1 LNLENQEENSQMRYF
16 ITGGAGFIGS
26 HAVDRLLAKG
36 HEVTVYDNLVTGRR
50 NWLAAHAGNP
60 AFQFVEGD
68 ILDRQVLQQAMAG
81 HDIVFH
87 LGANTDIP
95 SGYTQTRLD
104 LDNCIIGT
112 WNVLDAMRE
121 LGTGDILFASS
132 ATVYGYPK
140 VMPTPETY
148 GPLLPESH
156 YGAGKLAC
164 EALISGFTH
173 LYSIKGWIY
182 RFGNVMG
189 GRMSHGVVYDFIQ
202 KLRRNPRELEILGD
216 GKQTKTFLL
225 VEDCLD
231 GIFWAYEHDR
241 ERPVD
246 IYNLGSPFTL
256 SVTEIAQIVCE
267 EMGLKK
273 VVFRY
278 TGGERGWPGDVP
290 KVDFDTSKVAAL
302 GWRVTRTSAEA
313 VRVCARRLLED
324 DPLTSAVLISGDTLR
339 T

>member
-1 LNLENQEENSQMRYF
+1 MRYL

-26 HAVDRLLAKG
+26 HAVDRLLAEG
-36 HEVTVYDNLVTGRR
+36 HEITVYDNLVTSRR
-50 NWLAAHAGNP
+50 RWLEPHVGNP
-60 AFQFVEGD
+60 AFRFVEGD
-68 ILDRQVLQQAMAG
+68 ILNRQLLQQTIAG

-87 LGANTDIP
+87 LAANTDIP

-121 LGTGDILFASS
+121 LGIGDILFASS
-132 ATVYGYPK
+132 ATVYGYPT

-173 LYSIKGWIY
+173 LYPIKAWIY

-202 KLRRNPRELEILGD
+202 KLRKNPREMEILGD
-216 GKQTKTFLL
+216 GRQAKTFFL
-225 VEDCLD
+225 VEDCLE
-231 GIFWAYEHDR
+231 GIFWAHEHDR

-246 IYNLGSPFTL
+246 IYNLGSPITL
-256 SVTEIAQIVCE
+256 TVTEIARIVCK
-267 EMGLKK
+267 EMGLDG
-273 VVFRY
+273 VTFRY

-290 KVDFDTSKVAAL
+290 KVDFDISKLDAL

-313 VRVCARRLLED
+313 VQICTRRLLED
-324 DPLTSAVLISGDTLR
+324 G
-339 T
+339 

>member
-1 LNLENQEENSQMRYF
+1 MRYL

-26 HAVDRLLAKG
+26 HAVDRMLARG
-36 HEVTVYDNLVTGRR
+36 HEVTAYDNLITGRSK
-50 NWLAAHAGNP
+50 WLAAHADNP
-60 AFQFVEGD
+60 AFRFVEGD
-68 ILDRQVLQQAMAG
+68 ILDRQLLQQTMWG
-81 HDIVFH
+81 HHIIFH
-87 LGANTDIP
+87 LAANTDIP
-95 SGYTQTRLD
+95 SGYRQTRLD

-112 WNVLDAMRE
+112 WNVLDAMRD
-121 LGTGDILFASS
+121 LGLTEILFASS

-173 LYSIKGWIY
+173 LYPIKGWIY

-216 GKQTKTFLL
+216 GKQIKTFFL

-267 EMGLKK
+267 EMGLDG
-273 VVFRY
+273 VAFRY

-290 KVDFDTSKVAAL
+290 KVDFDICKMAAL

-313 VRVCARRLLED
+313 VRICTRRLLED
-324 DPLTSAVLISGDTLR
+324 DALTSDVRVSGDMLR
-339 T
+339 A

>member
-1 LNLENQEENSQMRYF
+1 MRYL

-26 HAVDRLLAKG
+26 HAVDRLLAEG
-36 HEVTVYDNLVTGRR
+36 HEVTVYDNLITGRR
-50 NWLAAHAGNP
+50 KWLAPHADNP
-60 AFQFVEGD
+60 AFRFIEGD
-68 ILDRQVLQQAMAG
+68 ILDRQLLQQTMSAY
-81 HDIVFH
+81 DIVFH
-87 LGANTDIP
+87 LAANTDIP

-104 LDNCIIGT
+104 LDDCIIGT

-121 LGTGDILFASS
+121 LGVSDVLFASS

-148 GPLLPESH
+148 GPLLPQSH

-164 EALISGFTH
+164 EALISGFAH
-173 LYSIKGWIY
+173 LYPIKGWIY

-216 GKQTKTFLL
+216 GKQTKTFFL

-256 SVTEIAQIVCE
+256 SVTEIAKIVSE
-267 EMGLKK
+267 EMGLDG
-273 VVFRY
+273 VAFRY

-290 KVDFDTSKVAAL
+290 KVDFDTSKMAAL
-302 GWRVTRTSAEA
+302 GWYVKRTSAEA
-313 VRVCARRLLED
+313 VRICARRLLED
-324 DPLTSAVLISGDTLR
+324 EVLTSSVTIRGDTQR

>member
-1 LNLENQEENSQMRYF
+1 MRYL

-26 HAVDRLLAKG
+26 HAADRLLAEG
-36 HEVTVYDNLVTGRR
+36 HQVTVYDNLSTGQRK
-50 NWLAAHAGNP
+50 WLAPHEGDP
-60 AFQFVEGD
+60 AFRFIEGD
-68 ILDRQVLQQAMAG
+68 IVDRDVLQETMAG
-81 HDIVFH
+81 HDLVFH
-87 LGANTDIP
+87 LAANTDIP
-95 SGYTQTRLD
+95 SGYAQTRLD

-112 WNVLDAMRE
+112 WNVLDATRE
-121 LGTGDILFASS
+121 LGIGEILFASS

-164 EALISGFTH
+164 EALISGFAH
-173 LYSIKGWIY
+173 LYPMKAWIY

-189 GRMSHGVVYDFIQ
+189 GRMGHGVVYDFIA

-216 GKQTKTFLL
+216 GRQTKTFFL
-225 VEDCLD
+225 VEDCLE
-231 GIFWAYEHDR
+231 GILWAYEHDR

-246 IYNLGSPFTL
+246 IYNLGSSVTL
-256 SVTEIAQIVCE
+256 TVTEIARIVCE
-267 EMGLKK
+267 EMGLDG
-273 VVFRY
+273 VAFRY

-290 KVDFDTSKVAAL
+290 KVDFDISKMDGL

-313 VRVCARRLLED
+313 VRICARRLLD
-324 DPLTSAVLISGDTLR
+324 GD
-339 T
+339 

>member
-1 LNLENQEENSQMRYF
+1 MRYL

-26 HAVDRLLAKG
+26 HAVDRLLAEG
-36 HEVTVYDNLVTGRR
+36 HGVTVYDNLVTGQHR
-50 NWLAAHAGNP
+50 WLAGHEGDP
-60 AFQFVEGD
+60 AFRFVEGD
-68 ILDRQVLQQAMAG
+68 ILDRELLQGTMAD

-87 LGANTDIP
+87 LAANTDIP

-112 WNVLDAMRE
+112 WNVLDAMRQVGIGE
-121 LGTGDILFASS
+121 ILFASS
-132 ATVYGYPK
+132 ATVYGYPR

-164 EALISGFTH
+164 EALISGFAH
-173 LYSIKGWIY
+173 LYPIKAWIY

-189 GRMSHGVVYDFIQ
+189 GRMGHGVVYDFIA

-216 GKQTKTFLL
+216 GKQTKTFFL
-225 VEDCLD
+225 VEDCLE

-246 IYNLGSPFTL
+246 IYNLGSPVTL
-256 SVTEIAQIVCE
+256 TVTEIARIVCA
-267 EMGLKK
+267 EMGLDG
-273 VVFRY
+273 VDFRF

-290 KVDFDTSKVAAL
+290 RVDFDTSRMDAL

-313 VRVCARRLLED
+313 VRICAGRLMD
-324 DPLTSAVLISGDTLR
+324 DM
-339 T
+339 

>member
-1 LNLENQEENSQMRYF
+1 MRYL

-26 HAVDRLLAKG
+26 HAVDRLLAEG
-36 HEVTVYDNLVTGRR
+36 HETTAYDNLVTGRR
-50 NWLAAHAGNP
+50 KRLAPHAGNP
-60 AFQFVEGD
+60 AFRFVEGD
-68 ILDRQVLQQAMAG
+68 ILDRPLLQQTMAG
-81 HDIVFH
+81 HDVVFH
-87 LGANTDIP
+87 LAANTDIP

-104 LDNCIIGT
+104 LDNCVIGT

-121 LGTGDILFASS
+121 LGISDILFASS
-132 ATVYGYPK
+132 ATVYGYPT

-164 EALISGFTH
+164 EALISGFAH
-173 LYSIKGWIY
+173 LYPIKAWIY

-189 GRMSHGVVYDFIQ
+189 GRMGHGVVYDFIQ
-202 KLRRNPRELEILGD
+202 KLRNHPRELEILGD
-216 GKQTKTFLL
+216 GRQTKTFFL
-225 VEDCLD
+225 VEDCLE

-246 IYNLGSPFTL
+246 IYNLGSPITL
-256 SVTEIAQIVCE
+256 TVTEIAQLVCE
-267 EMGLKK
+267 EMGLDG
-273 VVFRY
+273 VTFRY

-290 KVDFDTSKVAAL
+290 KVDFDVSKMDAL

-313 VRVCARRLLED
+313 VRICSCRLLEGE
-324 DPLTSAVLISGDTLR
+324 P
-339 T
+339 

>member
-1 LNLENQEENSQMRYF
+1 MRYL

-26 HAVDRLLAKG
+26 HAVDRLLAAG
-36 HEVTVYDNLVTGRR
+36 HEVTAYDNLVTGPRKL
-50 NWLAAHAGNP
+50 LAPHVGNS
-60 AFQFVEGD
+60 AFRFVEGD
-68 ILDRQVLQQAMAG
+68 ILDRQRLQQTLVD
-81 HDIVFH
+81 HDVVFH
-87 LGANTDIP
+87 LAANTDIP
-95 SGYTQTRLD
+95 SGYAKTRLD

-112 WNVLDAMRE
+112 WNVVDAMRE
-121 LGTGDILFASS
+121 LGIGDILFASS
-132 ATVYGYPK
+132 ATVYGYPT

-148 GPLLPESH
+148 GPLLPQSH

-173 LYSIKGWIY
+173 LYPIKAWIY

-202 KLRRNPRELEILGD
+202 KLRKNPRELEILGD
-216 GKQTKTFLL
+216 GRQTKTFFL
-225 VEDCLD
+225 VEDCLE

-246 IYNLGSPFTL
+246 IYNLGSPSTL

-267 EMGLKK
+267 EMGLSE
-273 VVFRY
+273 VIFRY

-290 KVDFDTSKVAAL
+290 KVDFDINKMEAL

-313 VRVCARRLLED
+313 VRICTHRLLD
-324 DPLTSAVLISGDTLR
+324 DIEAVAGIPSIHDG
-339 T
+339 